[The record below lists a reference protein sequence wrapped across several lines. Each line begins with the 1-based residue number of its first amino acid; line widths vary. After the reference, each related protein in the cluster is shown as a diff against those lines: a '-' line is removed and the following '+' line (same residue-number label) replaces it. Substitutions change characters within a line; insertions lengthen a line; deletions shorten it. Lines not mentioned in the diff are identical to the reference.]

1 MITLDQVTVRRGG
14 RAIVDGV
21 SLALRPG
28 EFAVLVGP
36 SGCGKSTTLRT
47 INRLVGVD
55 AGRVLVGGQD
65 IATLPAEALRRRI
78 GYVIQSTGLFPHW
91 TVAQNI
97 AAVPRLLGWSPA
109 RIAARV
115 TALLETLQLDPAE
128 FAAKRPAQLSGGQ
141 QQRVGVARALAA
153 DPPMLLMD
161 EPFGALDPITRD
173 ALQVEM
179 LRIKRTGDRT
189 ILLVTHDMDE
199 ALRLGDTVA
208 VMRAGRIVQAG
219 SPRALLAEP
228 ADPFVAAFA
237 GGGEAGLKLL
247 AAITVAERRRPEL
260 RTEGEP
266 IAAEASLRAAL
277 ARMLAEGRDQLP
289 VIGGGVVLLADL
301 IRKEGLLF

>member
-1 MITLDQVTVRRGG
+1 MIALEDVTVRRGG
-14 RAIVDGV
+14 RAVVDDL
-21 SLALRPG
+21 SLALRRG
-28 EFAVLVGP
+28 EFGVLVGP

-47 INRLVGVD
+47 VNRLVHPD
-55 AGRVLVGGQD
+55 AGRVLVDGVD
-65 IATLPAEALRRRI
+65 VATLAPEALRRRI
-78 GYVIQSTGLFPHW
+78 GYVIQSVGLFPHW

-97 AAVPRLLGWSPA
+97 GAVPRLLGWDKA

-115 TALLETLQLDPAE
+115 HALLETLQLDPAE
-128 FAAKRPAQLSGGQ
+128 FAHKRPAALSGGQ

-173 ALQVEM
+173 ALQQEM
-179 LRIKRTGDRT
+179 LRIKQTGDRT

-199 ALRLGDTVA
+199 SLRLGDTVA
-208 VMRAGRIVQAG
+208 VMRDGRIVQAG
-219 SPRALLAEP
+219 SPRTLLAAP

-247 AAITVAERRRPEL
+247 AVMTVAERRHPGL
-260 RTEGEP
+260 HAEGEP

-277 ARMLAEGRDQLP
+277 ARMLAEGRDRLP
-289 VIGGGVVLLADL
+289 VAGGGAILLADL
-301 IRKEGLLF
+301 VR